1 MSVAVRSKVTIR
13 DVAEASGVAPSTVS
27 GAGRQAPCKAGD
39 QGPVLRRPAASAIAP
54 PRRARL
60 RLQQTWSVGLVLADV
75 SNPFFPDIVRG
86 IEDVLW
92 SHEYNLIVCNTDYR
106 KDKEAAY
113 LQHLL
118 DKQLDGL
125 ILASTASDS
134 DEVERLQSQGIP
146 FVMLNRRHQSVRTD
160 YVGMDNEGGVRA
172 AVAHLHRL
180 GHRRIAFI
188 KGRAES
194 SAAQERFEAFRTVMR
209 EFRLPVEPA
218 LVAAGDY
225 SIDSGRAAAAQFL
238 ALPEL
243 PTAIVSANDFM
254 AIGAMGVLAEQASRC
269 QVASRH
275 RFRQYLRLGAA
286 EVNLTTVQPHSR
298 RLGASAASC
307 SSGSPV
313 AAAPPPREIIL
324 PTDLISVE
332 PQRRRAGLTK
342 QRAN

>member
-27 GAGRQAPCKAGD
+27 KALAGKLHVRSETKIR
-39 QGPVLRRPAASAIAP
+39 VLEAARSLGY
-54 PRRARL
+54 RASSVARGL

-134 DEVERLQSQGIP
+134 DEVGRLQSQGTP
-146 FVMLNRRHQSVRTD
+146 FVMLNRRHQAVRTD

-172 AVAHLHRL
+172 AIAHLHGL

-188 KGRAES
+188 KGRADS
-194 SAAQERFEAFRTVMR
+194 SAAQERFEAYRAAIR
-209 EFRLPVEPA
+209 DLRLPVDPA
-218 LVAAGDY
+218 LVATGDY
-225 SIDSGRAAAAQFL
+225 SIESGRAAAAQFL

-254 AIGAMGVLAEQASRC
+254 AIGAKGVLAEHG
-269 QVASRH
+269 VAVPGRVSVTG
-275 RFRQYLRLGAA
+275 FDNIFVSALP
-286 EVNLTTVQPHSR
+286 EVNLTTVQPYSW
-298 RLGASAASC
+298 RLGASAAELLLERIAGG
-307 SSGSPV
+307 GS
-313 AAAPPPREIIL
+313 ALPREIIL
-324 PTDLISVE
+324 PTDLIVRGTTA
-332 PQRRRAGLTK
+332 PAARA
-342 QRAN
+342 